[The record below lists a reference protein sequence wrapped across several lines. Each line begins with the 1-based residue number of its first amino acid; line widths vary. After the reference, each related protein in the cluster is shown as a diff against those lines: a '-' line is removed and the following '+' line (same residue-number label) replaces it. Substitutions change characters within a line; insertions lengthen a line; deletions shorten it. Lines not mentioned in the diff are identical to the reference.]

1 MTVVIG
7 AGATAGRRSAA
18 VGADDSRAEPQ
29 RTTVVVSVVI
39 PARNES
45 RNIGW
50 VLQRMP
56 DLVDEVVLVDGHSQ
70 DDTVAVAR
78 SVRPD
83 LVVVSDNGRGK
94 GEAMRTGAAA
104 ARGEFI
110 VMMDADGSMDPAEIQ
125 RFIEPLAD
133 GADFVKGSRFL
144 PRGGTADMTPLRKL
158 GHRVLLTMA
167 NVLFGARWTDLCY
180 GYCAFSRSGYNALA
194 LDADGFE
201 IETQMAVRS
210 AKLALRTVEVPSFEF
225 PRRWGNS
232 QLNTFRD
239 GIRVVWTILGE
250 RVSGP
255 EGAPSADLSETGGS

>member
-1 MTVVIG
+1 MTVMMGSAVRE
-7 AGATAGRRSAA
+7 ARRMAA
-18 VGADDSRAEPQ
+18 VGTEADPAEPQ
-29 RTTVVVSVVI
+29 RTAVVVSVVI

-50 VLQRMP
+50 VLRRMP
-56 DLVDEVVLVDGHSQ
+56 DLVDEVVLVDGHSD

-78 SVRPD
+78 AIRPD
-83 LVVVSDNGRGK
+83 VVVVVDNGRGK
-94 GEAMRTGAAA
+94 GEAMRAGASA
-104 ARGEFI
+104 ARGEFL

-125 RFIEPLAD
+125 RFIEPLAN
-133 GADFVKGSRFL
+133 GSDFVKGSRFL
-144 PRGGTADMTPLRKL
+144 PGGGTADMTPLRKF
-158 GHRVLLTMA
+158 GHRFLLTLA

-180 GYCAFSRSGYNALA
+180 GYCAFNRSGYEALA

-210 AKLALRTVEVPSFEF
+210 AKLALRTVEISSFEF

-239 GIRVVWTILGE
+239 GFRVLWTILGE

-255 EGAPSADLSETGGS
+255 AAAPSADLSETGGN